1 MSDLTTRARQ
11 RADRCDDGYADGL
24 GAMREA
30 TRRMIALYSD
40 IMKKTEIMRSV
51 ADPALVQEL
60 HDAPIRA
67 ERALTA
73 ADEPDVD
80 AYIAKL
86 NASPG
91 GEHA

>member
-60 HDAPIRA
+60 HDAPIQA

-73 ADEPDVD
+73 AAEPDVD